1 MQHYHLIK
9 HLHVTFVSLSILLFC
24 LRASW
29 SVRGSVRLQQRWVKI
44 APHIIDSLLLLFGIW
59 LMAIMKLKIGDNPW
73 LAAKWIGLAFYI
85 GLGTYAIKR
94 GRTALIRFV
103 FALAS
108 VVVFVYILG
117 AAIEKSAWSWGVL
130 A

>member
-1 MQHYHLIK
+1 MEHYYLIK
-9 HLHVTFVSLSILLFC
+9 NLHVGFVSLSILLFC
-24 LRASW
+24 LRAAW
-29 SVRGSVRLQQRWVKI
+29 SVQGSALLQQRWVKI

-59 LMAIMKLKIGDNPW
+59 LMVIMKLKIGDHPW
-73 LAAKWIGLAFYI
+73 LLAKWLGLALYI

-108 VVVFVYILG
+108 VVVFGYIIG

-130 A
+130 L